1 MRIRP
6 EGQSYPYEFDLVQ
19 VLLKSTIVDK
29 TLDLVSVVGELSIF
43 ENMFTNTMTGNI
55 YVQEQLNLIS
65 NFPIVG
71 HEKLEIVLR
80 NPRKKDEELRMEFR
94 IYSVSNITTPNQST
108 QTYMINFISEEYTT
122 NLKSSISRSFSNS
135 VISDIV
141 KSICTTD
148 LSIEKKIDIEKT
160 KNVHD
165 IIIPNLKPLDA
176 INWLAKRAIAEQYEG
191 ANYLFFETREGFKFR
206 SLESLM
212 SLGSQQ
218 TYERIMT
225 DGELESD
232 DTRNVVRTLRKEST
246 FNLLKNIPSGM
257 YANRLVIH
265 DMIQRKTETL
275 DYNYAESFAKQQ
287 HLENGKGDWKI
298 DDFKTI
304 NGQET
309 TMFVEETVDEY
320 NTSPLSK
327 QFFMSRFDD
336 KNTYNEKAIQN
347 RVSQMQQAQDVKL
360 IVTIAGDIRRN
371 VGDVI
376 EIDMD
381 SVQFGDGD
389 EVKDK
394 LYSGKYLV
402 SSLRH
407 LIKDDRYTMVMEV
420 IKDSYFKSLPKGK

>member
-1 MRIRP
+1 
-6 EGQSYPYEFDLVQ
+6 
-19 VLLKSTIVDK
+19 
-29 TLDLVSVVGELSIF
+29 
-43 ENMFTNTMTGNI
+43 
-55 YVQEQLNLIS
+55 
-65 NFPIVG
+65 
-71 HEKLEIVLR
+71 
-80 NPRKKDEELRMEFR
+80 
-94 IYSVSNITTPNQST
+94 
-108 QTYMINFISEEYTT
+108 
-122 NLKSSISRSFSNS
+122 
-135 VISDIV
+135 
-141 KSICTTD
+141 
-148 LSIEKKIDIEKT
+148 
-160 KNVHD
+160 
-165 IIIPNLKPLDA
+165 
-176 INWLAKRAIAEQYEG
+176 
-191 ANYLFFETREGFKFR
+191 
-206 SLESLM
+206 M